1 MLSSS
6 PRVPTG
12 QARGRLR
19 GQQDAGVLEGLDYK
33 RCVGACVCMHLCVY
47 VHVHVCACMLVCAR
61 VLVCLCAHVRSC
73 MRVCDPQL
81 LGSKGGDHSGQ
92 GRSRPLAGTYRRWE
106 SRGAAAGRSR
116 PARTGCGSSSCTC
129 HSRDRWCCVHTR
141 TAGCPRARSTG
152 WRAGCTCTWGD
163 MGWTDV
169 SKLTAG
175 LPGPWE
181 KASPTRRGRGSFW
194 DWPGGDSGGHQS
206 NLPRFSFEQRKSP
219 IRLLLREHHH
229 LQSFPSMKAALAT
242 AAGLLSSLMV
252 VSRVSYSSVGVG

>member
-1 MLSSS
+1 M
-6 PRVPTG
+6 
-12 QARGRLR
+12 
-19 GQQDAGVLEGLDYK
+19 LEGLDYK

-47 VHVHVCACMLVCAR
+47 VHVCACMLVCAR
-61 VLVCLCAHVRSC
+61 VLVCLCVHVRSC

-141 TAGCPRARSTG
+141 TAGCPRAWSTG

-163 MGWTDV
+163 MGGTDV
-169 SKLTAG
+169 SKLMGRPARPLGKGEPYQEGQGKLLG
-175 LPGPWE
+175 LAWRGLWRPPVQPATIFLRTKKVPNLPPVEGTPPSPVLSQHEGCPGHCCWAAVLFDGGF
-181 KASPTRRGRGSFW
+181 KGFLQLGRGGVTRCPCPRCCIF
-194 DWPGGDSGGHQS
+194 S
-206 NLPRFSFEQRKSP
+206 NATSDH
-219 IRLLLREHHH
+219 LR
-229 LQSFPSMKAALAT
+229 S
-242 AAGLLSSLMV
+242 
-252 VSRVSYSSVGVG
+252 